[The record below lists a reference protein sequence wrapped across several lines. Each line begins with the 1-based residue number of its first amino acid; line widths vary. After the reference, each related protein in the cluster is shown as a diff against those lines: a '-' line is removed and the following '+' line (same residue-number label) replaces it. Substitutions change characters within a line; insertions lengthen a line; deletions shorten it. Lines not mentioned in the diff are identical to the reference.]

1 MTLFKKQILIA
12 ALPLLLLGGN
22 ATAQGWL
29 DRASQV
35 LGRNNS
41 NNTNTGNTF
50 GNFSNADATTALRQA
65 LDIAAQNA
73 GNRLHTLNG
82 YFGNSLIKI
91 LMPPEAQKVE
101 TALRG
106 IGMGDVVDKAIL
118 SMNRAAEDA
127 AIKAVPI
134 FIDAIRGM
142 SIQDGISIVRGGQGA
157 ATHYLKQKTT
167 LALTN
172 AFRPVINQ
180 SLGKTNATAYWKEV
194 FTLYNRLPIVRNPIN
209 PDLTAY
215 VTERALNGLF
225 VTIADEENKIR
236 TNPAAQVTDLLKKVF
251 GNKS

>member
-1 MTLFKKQILIA
+1 MTFFKKQIFLTAIA
-12 ALPLLLLGGN
+12 ALLLAGS
-22 ATAQGWL
+22 AQAQGWR
-29 DRASQV
+29 DAASQV
-35 LGRNNS
+35 FGKKSGSNS
-41 NNTNTGNTF
+41 TSGSIT
-50 GNFSNADATTALRQA
+50 NADATTALRQA

-73 GNRLHTLNG
+73 GDRLHALNG
-82 YFGNSLIKI
+82 YFGNQLIKI

-101 TALRG
+101 SALRG
-106 IGMGDVVDKAIL
+106 VGLGSVVDKAIV

-134 FIDAIRGM
+134 FVDAIKGM
-142 SIQDGISIVRGGQGA
+142 SIQDGLSIVRGGKGA
-157 ATHYLKQKTT
+157 ATNYLKQKTT

-172 AFRPVINQ
+172 AFRPVIQQ
-180 SLGKTNATAYWKEV
+180 SLGKVNATAYWKEV
-194 FTLYNRLPIVRNPIN
+194 FTLYNRMPTTRNQIN

-251 GNKS
+251 GNIQ